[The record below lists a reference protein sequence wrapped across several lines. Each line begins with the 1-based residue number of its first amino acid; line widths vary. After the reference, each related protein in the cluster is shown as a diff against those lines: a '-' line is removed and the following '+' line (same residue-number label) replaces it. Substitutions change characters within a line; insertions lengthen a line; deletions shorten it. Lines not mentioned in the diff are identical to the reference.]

1 MSKSESKLAA
11 LVEKLNDADRT
22 IQALEKQLNAHKA
35 RRHMLATVDLPEA
48 MAEFGSSIW
57 QDGRYECKVDFK
69 VYGSLPKEEELRGEA
84 IDYLKAIGEEPLII
98 ADLRAEFVR
107 GNLREAK
114 RMGRI
119 IEAKAEGLKDLK
131 VEQGVNHMTLAAMA
145 RARIKANKP
154 LNMEVLGL
162 KGLTIAQVKEKVK

>member
-1 MSKSESKLAA
+1 MSKSESKLAE
-11 LVEKLNDADRT
+11 LVARLNQADRYITDLEKKLNEAR
-22 IQALEKQLNAHKA
+22 A

-57 QDGRYECKVDFK
+57 QDGRFECKVDFK
-69 VYGSLPKEEELRGEA
+69 VYGSLPKEEEARLEA

-98 ADLRAEFVR
+98 ADLRAEFIR

-114 RMGRI
+114 RMSRI
-119 IEAKAEGLKDLK
+119 IEAKAEGLKDIK
-131 VEQGVNHMTLAAMA
+131 VEQGVNHMTLTAMA

-154 LNMEVLGL
+154 LKLEVLGL